1 MNVKPQTRFTN
12 HRGVGKYADISFET
26 EVQGEKKQRV
36 PQRVRTKIHYFE
48 AGQEHR
54 RTLLLL
60 HGTGQSAYFFAHN
73 FEALSRHFRVILPDL
88 PGHGYS
94 GCPEMD
100 YAIEDYSVALEA
112 LLQRLGIGQVFI
124 VAYGQA
130 AGYAADFCCYNPGR
144 VQRMVFINPGA
155 YENTRA
161 LYARQFCGPLGGYF
175 AGRLARFSQGEKYW
189 KHMLLDQT
197 MLTDRD
203 IEEFCRPFSRNG
215 VRLCARL
222 SALNYLEED
231 LEGAISALDCPV
243 LVISGVDDA
252 VSSRRDTQ
260 YFCDTIPD
268 AYFMQVHGCGALP
281 HFEKPAIVNKG
292 ISKFLLGKL

>member
-12 HRGVGKYADISFET
+12 HRGVESMPISALKPRYRGRKSKECPSASARKFT
-26 EVQGEKKQRV
+26 
-36 PQRVRTKIHYFE
+36 IL
-48 AGQEHR
+48 R
-54 RTLLLL
+54 RGRSTGA
-60 HGTGQSAYFFAHN
+60 HCFCCTGQGNRPIFSHTILRRFPP
-73 FEALSRHFRVILPDL
+73 LSRHFARSS
-88 PGHGYS
+88 GHGYS

-130 AGYAADFCCYNPGR
+130 TGYAADFCCYNPGR

-161 LYARQFCGPLGGYF
+161 LYARQFCGPFGGYF

-231 LEGAISALDCPV
+231 LEGAIPALDCPV

>member
-1 MNVKPQTRFTN
+1 MW
-12 HRGVGKYADISFET
+12 HMG
-26 EVQGEKKQRV
+26 
-36 PQRVRTKIHYFE
+36 
-48 AGQEHR
+48 R
-54 RTLLLL
+54 R
-60 HGTGQSAYFFAHN
+60 
-73 FEALSRHFRVILPDL
+73 P
-88 PGHGYS
+88 
-94 GCPEMD
+94 
-100 YAIEDYSVALEA
+100 
-112 LLQRLGIGQVFI
+112 
-124 VAYGQA
+124 
-130 AGYAADFCCYNPGR
+130 GYAADFCCYNPGR

-231 LEGAISALDCPV
+231 LEGAIPALDCPV